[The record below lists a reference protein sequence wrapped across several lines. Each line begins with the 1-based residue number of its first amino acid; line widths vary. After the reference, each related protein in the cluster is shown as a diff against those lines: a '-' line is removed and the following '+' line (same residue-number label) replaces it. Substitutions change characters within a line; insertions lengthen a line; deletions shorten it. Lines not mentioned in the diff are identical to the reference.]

1 MSGSTHTCLKR
12 DKIYPG
18 GAALRE
24 LQNETYPLLERERN
38 PFSLI
43 ASLATRHL
51 EALLE
56 EERIVLMM
64 AAAVL
69 C

>member
-51 EALLE
+51 EAL
-56 EERIVLMM
+56 EERIVLM